1 MILVIL
7 GLLLISTGTSQGDT
21 GDLGSFINKYWNQ
34 SR

>member
-1 MILVIL
+1 MVNL

-21 GDLGSFINKYWNQ
+21 DELGPFINKYWNQ